1 MPRSFALGNVTGS
14 ACRLTDR
21 EWSSHLLARSPGHRS
36 RRQAVA
42 SRANQFLIATG
53 RKAYQ
58 ERVGT
63 RSCGGTRA
71 RRRATFETGAVWWP
85 EAGGVRHLRLF
96 VSRTQSRDS
105 RRAAHAQG
113 RARADEDDSAKPLL
127 ERKAMVTCRELRS
140 SSVSSGEVIGNEP
153 IRTRIPASAPR
164 RGMRAGAQR
173 ARRGSRRSASLPI
186 APSPSL
192 LEDYDEGQDRHPWD
206 ADDAGREPE
215 QHERPAAAEAVSPW
229 P

>member
-1 MPRSFALGNVTGS
+1 VSRVAAVKSPRYARTRASPMPRSFALGNVTGS

-127 ERKAMVTCRELRS
+127 ERKAMVTCRELQLLQRQLRRGHRKRAYPDSNPSISATPGYASRS
-140 SSVSSGEVIGNEP
+140 A
-153 IRTRIPASAPR
+153 ASAKRVTPIGLASDR
-164 RGMRAGAQR
+164 PLSQS
-173 ARRGSRRSASLPI
+173 SRRL
-186 APSPSL
+186 
-192 LEDYDEGQDRHPWD
+192 
-206 ADDAGREPE
+206 
-215 QHERPAAAEAVSPW
+215 
-229 P
+229 